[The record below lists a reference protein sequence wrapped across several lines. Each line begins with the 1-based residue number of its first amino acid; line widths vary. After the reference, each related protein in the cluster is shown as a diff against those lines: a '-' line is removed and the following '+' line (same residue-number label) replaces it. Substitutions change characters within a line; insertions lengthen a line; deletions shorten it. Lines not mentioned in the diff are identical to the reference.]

1 MEKKV
6 RILIVEDE
14 SIIAL
19 DIKKTV
25 LALGYEVCGLAA
37 SAEEAVNR
45 ADLNKPDLILM
56 DINLKSGG
64 SGVEA
69 SRIIHKKNNIPVIY
83 LTGLVDQ
90 KTLEEAKITEPF
102 GYVLKPFSKPSL
114 RTAIEMA
121 LYKHKIEL
129 ELKRKTKE
137 LEDEKKK
144 TDTLLHNILPD
155 EIIIELRESGS
166 SNPRLYK
173 MITIMFTDFFNFS
186 SISASVPSDVLLA
199 ELDEIFNNFDII
211 IENNGLEKLKTIG
224 DVYMI
229 GGGLPKESSDHAV
242 KMIQAALE
250 MKNFIIERNH
260 KSRLKLTF
268 RAGINSGQ
276 VVAGIVGNKKFTYDV
291 WGDTVNI
298 ASRMGTHSGPGMI
311 NISHSTYLQV
321 NDHYYCEYW
330 GKLSAA
336 PHKEV
341 DMYIV
346 RGKKELSPAG

>member
-1 MEKKV
+1 MGKKV

-19 DIKKTV
+19 DIKNSIT
-25 LALGYEVCGLAA
+25 ALGYEVCGLAA
-37 SAEEAVNR
+37 SVEEAVNR
-45 ADLNKPDLILM
+45 AELYKPDLILM
-56 DINLKSGG
+56 DINLQSGG

-69 SRIIHKKNNIPVIY
+69 SKIIHEKNSIPVIY

-102 GYVLKPFSKPSL
+102 GYVLKPFTRASI
-114 RTAIEMA
+114 RTAVEMG

-137 LEDEKKK
+137 LEEEKKK
-144 TDTLLHNILPD
+144 TDALLHNILPD
-155 EIIIELRESGS
+155 EIIVELQESGF
-166 SNPRLYK
+166 SNPRLHK

-186 SISASVPSDVLLA
+186 SISASVPSDILLT
-199 ELDEIFNNFDII
+199 ELDDIFNNFDKI

-250 MKNFIIERNH
+250 MKKFIIERNQNS
-260 KSRLKLTF
+260 KLKLTF

-298 ASRMGTHSGPGMI
+298 ASRIGTHSGPGMI
-311 NISHSTYLQV
+311 NISNSTYLQV
-321 NDHYYCEYW
+321 NEHYDCDYW

-336 PHKEV
+336 PHREV
-341 DMYIV
+341 DMYLV
-346 RGKKELSPAG
+346 KGKK